1 MTQVVERIEHSA
13 NSNPNDPRNKEVV
26 FPALDS
32 QNGDLLTPVNSSPFV
47 KTLMKNLSAYRS
59 GVSPSRRGFEA
70 GVIHGYIL
78 VGPFAE
84 FNPLRYT
91 SAGTLVSLLSTIGLI
106 VIAWASIVLYAAS
119 HPPGPLAATATPTPP
134 NEFNSQAGW
143 NKYAGG
149 FFVGGVLGA
158 VAAYLILANFD
169 VFHNFL
175 TLVGAG

>member
-1 MTQVVERIEHSA
+1 MTQIVQRIERS

-26 FPALDS
+26 FPAIDS

-47 KTLMKNLSAYRS
+47 KTLMKNLSAYRD
-59 GVSPSRRGFEA
+59 GVSLLRRGIEA
-70 GVIHGYIL
+70 GAIHGYIL

-106 VIAWASIVLYAAS
+106 AISWASIVLYAAS
-119 HPPGPLAATATPTPP
+119 HPPGPLAATATPAPP
-134 NEFNSQAGW
+134 AEFNSQAGW
-143 NKYAGG
+143 NTYANG
-149 FFVGGVLGA
+149 FFIGGVLGA
-158 VAAYLILANFD
+158 TVAYLILANFD

-175 TLVGAG
+175 TLVGAN